1 MRSRTPCILQIEF
14 GITPRV
20 LPVVSQPHQ
29 LLEEWEEGPGKDKLR
44 KASML
49 RILLLPSGGFS
60 LVQFSSGFVP
70 WDSDKDDKDLHFCTY
85 LHRYVPFHVNPRS
98 THFTLQQQQCT
109 HYRININLLVLLGD
123 GASSPAPVP
132 LHTIQRRRFGRKEE
146 TMQCKGVHRN

>member
-1 MRSRTPCILQIEF
+1 MDDGWIIHHPAMEMEESMRRSTLCILQIEF

-49 RILLLPSGGFS
+49 RILLLLPSGGFS

-70 WDSDKDDKDLHFCTY
+70 WDSDKDDKDLHSCTY
-85 LHRYVPFHVNPRS
+85 LHTFSLPCKS
-98 THFTLQQQQCT
+98 TEHTLYIATAAVHTLQDK
-109 HYRININLLVLLGD
+109 Y
-123 GASSPAPVP
+123 
-132 LHTIQRRRFGRKEE
+132 
-146 TMQCKGVHRN
+146 

>member
-1 MRSRTPCILQIEF
+1 MDDGWIIHHPAMEMESMRRSTRSILQIEF

-49 RILLLPSGGFS
+49 RILLLLYPSGGFS

-70 WDSDKDDKDLHFCTY
+70 WDSDKDDKDLHSCTY
-85 LHRYVPFHVNPRS
+85 LHTFPS
-98 THFTLQQQQCT
+98 
-109 HYRININLLVLLGD
+109 
-123 GASSPAPVP
+123 
-132 LHTIQRRRFGRKEE
+132 
-146 TMQCKGVHRN
+146 M